1 MTRNPNVT
9 ILSKEEYEI
18 AEKNG
23 INRNTAVSRVRNLK
37 WSVERAI
44 TDKVVKR
51 TPDFT
56 EEELAIMKE
65 HGVPEKIAKRR
76 LTNKDRDKW
85 TRERAITQAPRER
98 AHY

>member
-1 MTRNPNVT
+1 MSRNPNVT
-9 ILSKEEYEI
+9 ILTPEEYGI
-18 AEKNG
+18 AKKNG

-44 TDKVVKR
+44 TEKVTKKVVN
-51 TPDFT
+51 FT

-65 HGVPEKIAKRR
+65 HGISEKLARLR
-76 LTNKDRDKW
+76 LTSKDYKEW
-85 TRERAITQAPRER
+85 TRERAMTQAPREK